1 VTALVELVISADPD
15 AWRDAGF
22 AVDGDGVS
30 QIGLVRLRLDPT
42 AGAPGIR
49 SWSFVAAPDPGLTDL
64 DGLPTGHVEPPP
76 EPAPADVH
84 PIGAAVIDHVVV
96 LTPDLAR
103 TIATVERDL
112 GVPLRRVRDA
122 GPSSAS
128 GSPDEAGASAASG
141 ETGETGDTGGA
152 GQSGGSGASGQS
164 GAPRPPM
171 RQAFF
176 RLGEVVLEVVGG
188 AEPDPRG
195 GPAHWYGIA
204 ITVRDLDAAV
214 RLLGERVGGAKPAV
228 QPGRSIATVR
238 ERAGL
243 GLPVALMSPSAR
255 P

>member
-1 VTALVELVISADPD
+1 MTVLVELVISADPD

-30 QIGLVRLRLDPT
+30 QISLVRLRLEPT
-42 AGAPGIR
+42 AGPPGIR
-49 SWSFVAAPDPGLTDL
+49 SWSFAAAPDPGLTDL
-64 DGLPTGHVEPPP
+64 DGLPTGHAEPPP

-84 PIGAAVIDHVVV
+84 PIGAAVVDHVVV

-103 TIATVERDL
+103 TIAAVDRDL
-112 GVPLRRVRDA
+112 GVPLRRVRDV
-122 GPSSAS
+122 GPSDSSEASGVS
-128 GSPDEAGASAASG
+128 GSP
-141 ETGETGDTGGA
+141 
-152 GQSGGSGASGQS
+152 
-164 GAPRPPM
+164 R

-188 AEPDPRG
+188 AEDDPEG
-195 GPAHWYGIA
+195 GPARWYGIA

-214 RLLGERVGGAKPAV
+214 RLLGERVGRAKPAV

-238 ERAGL
+238 AEAGL
-243 GLPVALMSPSAR
+243 GFPVALMSPSGR